1 VTTSTQI
8 SATITAG
15 AVKPFVITGPDGKD
29 APFSIPKGFVF
40 VITDIS
46 MQRLTVLGTA
56 GLFNFSIQQ
65 DLGKNGT
72 VNRWT
77 FIGKVAENV
86 ERTFNDGIVFSSAPS
101 VENGSQTVDTIIV
114 RAWGHFAAQY

>member
-8 SATITAG
+8 STTVTAG
-15 AVKPFVITGPDGKD
+15 AVKPFAITGPDGHD
-29 APFSIPKGFVF
+29 APFNIPKGFVF

-46 MQRLTVLGTA
+46 MQRLSVVGTA
-56 GLFNFSIQQ
+56 GLFDFSIQQ
-65 DLGKNGT
+65 ALSKNGT
-72 VNRWT
+72 INRWT

-86 ERTFNDGIVFSSAPS
+86 ERTFNDGIVFSSEPT
-101 VENGSQTVDTIIV
+101 VENGSLSADTIIV